1 MKMNIKIKD
10 VVCTLSAYEDR
21 HHCNNKSHRTLSFII
36 SADLRKYRDV
46 FVGVLEALQV
56 PRADS
61 LTFAEHSVLSI
72 VNMSGNPDELWS
84 YEVPEDHDY
93 TFITPKTI
101 ILSAVSID
109 ISKYDHITEYHH
121 YGVIRGDFSVLTDPI
136 KDFVSQHGLDYEA
149 YPRSIVDLKELSDK
163 FLGCVNL
170 TGKDIVYYG

>member
-10 VVCTLSAYEDR
+10 VVCTLSAYEDKPYYGGELTR
-21 HHCNNKSHRTLSFII
+21 SLTFII

-46 FVGVLEALQV
+46 FVGILEALKV
-56 PRADS
+56 PKADS
-61 LTFAEHSVLSI
+61 LTFTEHCVLAI
-72 VNMSGNPDELWS
+72 INMSGNPENIWT

-109 ISKYDHITEYHH
+109 IYKHDHITNHH
-121 YGVIRGDFSVLTDPI
+121 YYGAIRGDFSVLTDPI

-149 YPRSIVDLKELSDK
+149 YPRSIADLNELSDI

-170 TGKDIVYYG
+170 SGKDIVYYG